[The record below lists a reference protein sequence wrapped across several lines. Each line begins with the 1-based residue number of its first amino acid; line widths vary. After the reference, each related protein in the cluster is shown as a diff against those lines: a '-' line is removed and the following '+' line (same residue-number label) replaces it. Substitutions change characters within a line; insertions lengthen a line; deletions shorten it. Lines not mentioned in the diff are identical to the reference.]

1 MDGNRRWAKNRFMPA
16 ALGHAAGARRVRE
29 IVKACAEAGVPYL
42 SLFAFSTENWKRP
55 EEEVSS
61 LMGLFMT
68 YLEREVASMNDNGV
82 RLRVLGD
89 VGRFAQP
96 LQALI
101 RQAEAQTASNTRI
114 TLLVCANYGGR
125 WDVVQAVQNWQA
137 AHPNQSI
144 EDLTEEV
151 LAQHLSTAGMPE
163 LDLLIR
169 TGGESR
175 LSNFLIW
182 QAAYAELYF
191 TDCTIPAD
199 RIVGEPGTGFQTAMR
214 TLDHTRV
221 TIAAQAVGVA
231 QGALDHALGY
241 AQERTLEQR
250 ATRKLLFG
258 HLDTSP
264 REGTIGQHTNSTQP
278 AAGLCIRPR
287 SALNVSAYTGC
298 QIQTLLRITRNCARA
313 TGADSRKSDHHR

>member
-89 VGRFAQP
+89 VGRFSQP

-125 WDVVQAVQNWQA
+125 WDMLHAARAWQK
-137 AHPNQSI
+137 AHPGQSLQ
-144 EDLTEEV
+144 DMTEEG
-151 LAQHLSTAGMPE
+151 LAAHLSTADAPE
-163 LDLLIR
+163 VDLLIR

-175 LSNFLIW
+175 ISNFLLW
-182 QAAYAELYF
+182 QAAYAELFF
-191 TDCTIPAD
+191 TDDLWPDFKSA
-199 RIVGEPGTGFQTAMR
+199 R
-214 TLDHTRV
+214 L
-221 TIAAQAVGVA
+221 
-231 QGALDHALGY
+231 
-241 AQERTLEQR
+241 QE
-250 ATRKLLFG
+250 
-258 HLDTSP
+258 
-264 REGTIGQHTNSTQP
+264 
-278 AAGLCIRPR
+278 
-287 SALNVSAYTGC
+287 ALNWFAGRDRRFGSSAP
-298 QIQTLLRITRNCARA
+298 I
-313 TGADSRKSDHHR
+313 